1 MKCENCPALRTE
13 GYEYPEE
20 YCAAYVPETSMVD
33 FKDGSCGCRYTAKR
47 IAKRVDRYD
56 QMRDHQYDGIEVYA
70 EETEGTEQ
78 AMRAAITSALEKTHL
93 TLCHKSDIDGKLYEA
108 DADAYT
114 LRELPALLRWDY
126 EEEEE
131 KVQKSFCDKCRWR
144 SRYQKCSC
152 CRRNRK
158 MRDNY
163 EEEDHGK
170 M

>member
-1 MKCENCPALRTE
+1 
-13 GYEYPEE
+13 
-20 YCAAYVPETSMVD
+20 MVD

-56 QMRDHQYDGIEVYA
+56 QLRDHQYDGIEVFA

-131 KVQKSFCDKCRWR
+131 SDY
-144 SRYQKCSC
+144 SSSY
-152 CRRNRK
+152 
-158 MRDNY
+158 DNSGSDYSQEYDPTYDTSGTTY
-163 EEEDHGK
+163 EDTTSYSGETSYETEEAV
-170 M
+170 

>member
-1 MKCENCPALRTE
+1 MVMPA
-13 GYEYPEE
+13 
-20 YCAAYVPETSMVD
+20 AARCD
-33 FKDGSCGCRYTAKR
+33 
-47 IAKRVDRYD
+47 DR
-56 QMRDHQYDGIEVYA
+56 QKQRCKQDHQYDGIEVYA
-70 EETEGTEQ
+70 KESEGTEQ
-78 AMRAAITSALEKTHL
+78 AMRAAIASALEKTHL

-114 LRELPALLRWDY
+114 LRELPGLLRWDY

-131 KVQKSFCDKCRWR
+131 KVQKAFCDKCRWR
-144 SRYQKCSC
+144 TRYQKCSC